1 MQGRMVGNPLSNL
14 IFLYTFQE
22 RVIIV
27 WSSINNYNYYYYSS
41 KRRIY
46 DEVNARITRR
56 LVYSVYDIFEQA

>member
-1 MQGRMVGNPLSNL
+1 MVGNPLSNL

-27 WSSINNYNYYYYSS
+27 WSSINYNYYYYYSS